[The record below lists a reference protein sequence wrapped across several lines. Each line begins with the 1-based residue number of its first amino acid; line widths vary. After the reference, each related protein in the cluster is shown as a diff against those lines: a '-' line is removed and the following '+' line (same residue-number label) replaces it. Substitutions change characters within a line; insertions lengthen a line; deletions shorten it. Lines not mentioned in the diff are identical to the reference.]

1 MTREYFN
8 NRFANHCKK
17 LEEQASTAK
26 LPDAQR
32 TFGRISEL
40 CAIAHEIGVITQQ
53 EYNAHIK
60 HAEDC
65 FYNNL

>member
-8 NRFANHCKK
+8 NRYNKHCEK
-17 LEEQASTAK
+17 LKEYASTAK

-32 TFGRISEL
+32 TFGRINEV
-40 CAIAHEIGVITQQ
+40 CAIAQEIGILTQQ

-65 FYNNL
+65 FYDNL